1 MAIEDEGLVGQA
13 RHFDFVAQIILEE
26 VLNARVCR
34 AHVLGQQA
42 VLLAVRRHQPAD
54 QIGEFGI
61 VRHGKSRATEIAQLE
76 IDVKNTP
83 PHGIRIFS
91 AAGNSP
97 QRADFSF
104 EVFGHDKTL

>member
-1 MAIEDEGLVGQA
+1 
-13 RHFDFVAQIILEE
+13 
-26 VLNARVCR
+26 
-34 AHVLGQQA
+34 VLGQQA
-42 VLLAVRRHQPAD
+42 VLLAVRCHQPTD
-54 QIGEFGI
+54 QVGEFGI
-61 VRHGKSRATEIAQLE
+61 VRHGKSRATEIAQFE

-104 EVFGHDKTL
+104 EVFGHNKTL